1 MQPRIEAVAEK
12 KLVGKRL
19 TMSLANNRTAELWKS
34 FMPRRKEV
42 QNTAGPALYSLQV
55 YEPHHFDAFTQSK
68 EFEKWAAVEVTD
80 FGAVP
85 DGMETY
91 TLRHGLYAVFHYKG
105 ASTDATIFQYIFS
118 SWLPHSDYF
127 LDTRPH
133 FEVLGEKY
141 KNGDPSSEEEIYIP
155 ITPKNTA
162 ST

>member
-19 TMSLANNRTAELWKS
+19 SMSLANNRTAELWKS
-34 FMPRRKEV
+34 FMPKRKEV

-55 YEPHHFDAFTQSK
+55 YEPHHFDAFTRSK

-91 TLRHGLYAVFHYKG
+91 ILRHGLYAVFHYKG

-133 FEVLGEKY
+133 FEILERNTKT
-141 KNGDPSSEEEIYIP
+141 E
-155 ITPKNTA
+155 TPVQKRK
-162 ST
+162 STSP